1 MSRRTKEDAFLTR
14 CSILDAAEELFQQHG
29 VSSTSLH
36 AIAQRAGVTRGAVYW
51 HFKDKSD
58 LFNAMMERVCL
69 PLEAKSVLLASPAG
83 SDPLHLLRRHLMSV
97 LERLV
102 AEPQMQ
108 RVFEIATQKV
118 EYAGELLK
126 VRQRHLDMRAEHISV
141 MERTLRS
148 AQKQG
153 LVAASPPARQVAIG
167 LHALLDGLIQ
177 NWMLDPQAFDL
188 RRLGARALDTHL
200 AGLAARAR

>member
-1 MSRRTKEDAFLTR
+1 MARKTKEDALHTR
-14 CSILDAAEELFQQHG
+14 SSILDAAEHLFQQHG

-36 AIAQRAGVTRGAVYW
+36 AIAQAAGVTRGAVYW

-69 PLEAKSVLLASPAG
+69 PMEANSVLLVGQPG
-83 SDPLHLLRRHLMSV
+83 GNPLHALREHLLGV
-97 LERLV
+97 LDRLV
-102 AEPQMQ
+102 GEPQMQ

-126 VRQRHLDMRAEHISV
+126 VRQRHLDMRAEH
-141 MERTLRS
+141 MALLERAVRS
-148 AQKQG
+148 AQKLG
-153 LVAASPPARQVAIG
+153 LAPPSPPARQVAIG

-188 RRLGARALDTHL
+188 KRVGARTLDTHL
-200 AGLAARAR
+200 AGLAASAD